1 MVYLTLDEDRKR
13 PTFFQKVAD
22 EGEIACLLDSG
33 ALISVWCMPLFL
45 FQKNFPDAVKTNY
58 CTTVSGFGGESTIK
72 REIWKIPEFVMG
84 DENSE
89 DKYVIKNLLVAIVD
103 NSKRSSFYMI
113 VSSVVLRGSSHH
125 IFDIA
130 GHKHI
135 EIHPGENRAVFCV
148 PDDIKDKK
156 QIGEDVAKTIDIN
169 EDEILIGSFTVFAE
183 DEITD

>member
-22 EGEIACLLDSG
+22 ESEIACLLDSG

-45 FQKNFPDAVKTNY
+45 FQKNFPDAEKTNY
-58 CTTVSGFGGESTIK
+58 VTTVSGFGGESTIK

-89 DKYVIKNLLVAIVD
+89 EKYVIKNLLVAIVD

-113 VSSVVLRGSSHH
+113 LSSVVLRGSSHH
-125 IFDIA
+125 IFDIEDS
-130 GHKHI
+130 KHI
-135 EIHPGENRAVFCV
+135 EIHPGEDRPVFCV
-148 PDDIKDKK
+148 PDDIKSKE
-156 QIGEDVAKTIDIN
+156 QISEDIAKTIDLN
-169 EDEILIGSFTVFAE
+169 GDEILIGSFTVFAE
-183 DEITD
+183 ENVE